1 MTIDG
6 EIITMTADLL
16 KLKEQW
22 PDAERYAR
30 RVGQILDE
38 RAKLI
43 AAWPDSGTAART
55 IHSLNGGRWN
65 IAHMGGVYPTREAA
79 VLAAAGIKRE
89 EA

>member
-6 EIITMTADLL
+6 EIITLTADLL

-43 AAWPDSGTAART
+43 AAFPCSRYA
-55 IHSLNGGRWN
+55 GGEWFVPSEPGN
-65 IAHMGGVYPTREAA
+65 YPTRDAA

-89 EA
+89 GEE

>member
-6 EIITMTADLL
+6 EIITLTADLL

-43 AAWPDSGTAART
+43 AAFPCSQWV
-55 IHSLNGGRWN
+55 GGRWVVLGN
-65 IAHMGGVYPTREAA
+65 PGIYPTREEA
-79 VLAAAGIKRE
+79 VLAAAERE
-89 EA
+89 GER

>member
-6 EIITMTADLL
+6 EIITLTADLL

-43 AAWPDSGTAART
+43 AAFPCREWAG
-55 IHSLNGGRWN
+55 NGGFFVFGKG
-65 IAHMGGVYPTREAA
+65 ATYPTREAA
-79 VLAAAGIKRE
+79 VLAAAGIERE
-89 EA
+89 GA